1 MKTTTIARIGAAGFV
16 VTALALSIVQLN
28 EPASTTTQTVFVAD
42 DKIDTLP
49 AELRRCRS
57 IGQAAAS
64 DTPCLRAWAEQRS
77 RCFMGVQQARSAE
90 HTSELQSL
98 MRNSYALYC
107 LKHKKSPVSSLQKK
121 LHKYK

>member
-28 EPASTTTQTVFVAD
+28 EPTSTATQTVFVAD
-42 DKIDTLP
+42 DKIDPLR

-64 DTPCLRAWAEQRS
+64 DTRCLRAWAEQRS
-77 RCFMGVQQARSAE
+77 RFFMGVQQATGSDFGEGDPAANE
-90 HTSELQSL
+90 GAAA
-98 MRNSYALYC
+98 NSDAAAPSP
-107 LKHKKSPVSSLQKK
+107 SPVQDGSK
-121 LHKYK
+121 

>member
-42 DKIDTLP
+42 DKIDPLR

-64 DTPCLRAWAEQRS
+64 DTLCLRAWAEQRS
-77 RCFMGVQQARSAE
+77 RFFLGVQQATRSDFGHEMGRAPGGE
-90 HTSELQSL
+90 RGCH
-98 MRNSYALYC
+98 Y
-107 LKHKKSPVSSLQKK
+107 V
-121 LHKYK
+121 